1 VSTTEPHTAGAPAP
15 HAAGAPE
22 PHAAGAAAPL
32 FRSFFLAGFECSS
45 HRLRTGRR
53 LDVLA
58 SSGHERHLAADYRR
72 LREVGLLTAREGLRW
87 HRVEREPGRYDWS
100 SVLPMVRC
108 ARESGIQ
115 VIWDLFHYGWPD
127 DLDVFRPEFVT
138 RLARLARA
146 FAALLRDEGDEPPFV
161 SPVNEISFVA
171 WASGSVAYMNP
182 FARGRGDELKVQ
194 LVRAAVECVHEIRD
208 VSPGARFMHPDPL
221 IHVVASPKRP
231 WERPAAARHRQAQY
245 ESWDMLSGRAWP
257 WLGGGP
263 DVLDVVGVNYY
274 ADNQWVHRGRHI
286 TRFHPMYRPLRHLL
300 IDVHQRYGRPILIA
314 ETGIEGDERPEWLRY
329 VGREA
334 RAAMRAGAAIE
345 GICLYPVVAYPGW
358 DDDRVCHSGLWG
370 PADAA
375 GRRTIHA
382 PLAAELR
389 RQQRAFAAVRR
400 SPTLAAATAP
410 GGVRRPLAA
419 AGAEAAGGSRAA
431 AAPWSP

>member
-1 VSTTEPHTAGAPAP
+1 VST
-15 HAAGAPE
+15 
-22 PHAAGAAAPL
+22 PL
-32 FRSFFLAGFECSS
+32 FRSFFLGGFECSS
-45 HRLRTGRR
+45 HRLRNGRR
-53 LDVLA
+53 LDLLA

-72 LREVGLLTAREGLRW
+72 LREAGIRTAREGLRW
-87 HRVEREPGRYDWS
+87 HRIEVAPGRYDWS

-108 ARESGIQ
+108 ARDSGIQ

-127 DLDVFRPEFVT
+127 GLDPFRPEFVT
-138 RLARLARA
+138 RLARLARG
-146 FAALLRDEGDEPPFV
+146 FAELLREETDEPPFV

-194 LVRAAVECVHEIRD
+194 LVRAAVECVNEIRD
-208 VSPGARFMHPDPL
+208 VSPAARFMHPDPL

-231 WERPAAARHRQAQY
+231 WERPAAARHRQAQF

-257 WLGGGP
+257 WLGGRP

-274 ADNQWVHRGRHI
+274 ADNQWVHGGRHI

-300 IDVHQRYGRPILIA
+300 IDVHERYRRPVLIA
-314 ETGIEGDERPEWLRY
+314 ETGIEGHERPEWLRY

-334 RAAMRAGAAIE
+334 RAAMRAGVAIQ

-358 DDDRVCHSGLWG
+358 DDGRICHCGLWG
-370 PADAA
+370 PPDAS
-375 GRRTIHA
+375 GRRKIHA
-382 PLAAELR
+382 PLAEELR
-389 RQQRAFAAVRR
+389 RQQRAFDAYLRSAALRTDVVSAGAR
-400 SPTLAAATAP
+400 AAA
-410 GGVRRPLAA
+410 AA
-419 AGAEAAGGSRAA
+419 AGPAAGRSRAA